1 VRDLKE
7 TGRISG
13 TKEIERALEELILEK
28 AEGVP
33 FFIEEFM
40 KSLQDIK
47 AIVRE
52 DSRSR
57 M

>member
-1 VRDLKE
+1 MVNHIL
-7 TGRISG
+7 G

-33 FFIEEFM
+33 FFIEEFI

-47 AIVRE
+47 AIE
-52 DSRSR
+52 KEGQQISSRKR
-57 M
+57 YP